1 MVPSGKCS
9 QETVRRRSN
18 KVFIITERLSI
29 GDTTVQMRNGT
40 KAIPKEERE
49 NLMKEAK
56 FTVTIPPEQ
65 DLAMKADRNI
75 PWNKIRVMRRYAHMY
90 ITYTLT
96 QL

>member
-18 KVFIITERLSI
+18 KIFIITERLSI

-40 KAIPKEERE
+40 KAILKEERE

-65 DLAMKADRNI
+65 DLAMKADLKI
-75 PWNKIRVMRRYAHMY
+75 PWIKLRVIRRYAHMY